1 MLDFDIYAYLVN
13 QHDLRFFEDDAEL
26 AADQLNEMLH
36 YVNEFR
42 SEEDTLTQL
51 EEVIRR
57 VLFDWIENE
66 DLLTLDS
73 DDMQSYI
80 HEQLEDVRQQEPDYD
95 DY

>member
-1 MLDFDIYAYLVN
+1 MLDFDIYSYLVS
-13 QHDLRFFEDDAEL
+13 QHELQFFEDDAET

-36 YVNEFR
+36 YVNALR
-42 SEEDTLTQL
+42 HEEDTLEQL

-57 VLFDWIENE
+57 VLYEWIENE

-80 HEQLEDVRQQEPDYD
+80 LEQLEDVRQQEPEDD